1 MPNSNLKNY
10 LEKRMSQPTV
20 ILCFKVLLENVIK
33 NGYNARMTKAEIN
46 RAFDLEHKKFGVQT
60 FRSDYLLRQ
69 SGDSS
74 ENSVGVENG
83 GINFFIRPLFLTGL
97 SIPELVTIVGDIN
110 AYFFKIIEKHKE
122 LYDEIENAKQLSI
135 KERKEYIIHMLSHN
149 ETDKKGQCFEVA
161 SFAILKCFY
170 SIRGFELNR
179 FSTIYSNDGGIDFTS
194 QTSIYQVTTKL
205 SDRKFEEDLDKAP
218 LKKRI
223 IVFRDVVSTFDF
235 SKMENE
241 LISDYIDLADLLS
254 HLDYLMNK
262 KPEANSLLIIDTILK
277 EFQREYYL

>member
-33 NGYNARMTKAEIN
+33 NGYDARMTKAEIN

-69 SGDSS
+69 SGESS

-83 GINFFIRPLFLTGL
+83 GNNFFIRPSFLTGL
-97 SIPELVTIVGDIN
+97 SISELVSIVDDIN
-110 AYFFKIIEKHKE
+110 DYFLTMIEKHKK
-122 LYDEIENAKQLSI
+122 LYAEIENAKHFAIL
-135 KERKEYIIHMLSHN
+135 ERKDYIIQMLMYN
-149 ETDKKGQCFEVA
+149 ETDKKGQCFEVT

-223 IVFRDVVSTFDF
+223 IVFREAASNFDF

-241 LISDYIDLADLLS
+241 LISDYINSDDLINHLNYLL
-254 HLDYLMNK
+254 NK
-262 KPEANSLLIIDTILK
+262 KPESNSLLIIDNILK